1 MFRRVKFVK
10 LNKSKARIYYRIFI
24 REILAITFII
34 DIESF
39 LFLFNY
45 TIERNN
51 WSLKVGLFHFVKFV
65 KLIKAT
71 IFITGYLSTE
81 KLTCQRKK
89 LHFYSLVRNG
99 SWFPNN
105 ASPIRHGTLAAS
117 FIYASSAVNK
127 VWTRI
132 SHFLEKGGATW
143 TRAKARKPRT
153 IIKRLN
159 KRSNNKITFIIHKEK
174 IFVFKFDKNYD
185 AT

>member
-10 LNKSKARIYYRIFI
+10 LDKSKARIYYRIFI

-117 FIYASSAVNK
+117 FIGFIGFIGGKYSLDSNLA
-127 VWTRI
+127 
-132 SHFLEKGGATW
+132 FLGKRRGDLN
-143 TRAKARKPRT
+143 ARKST
-153 IIKRLN
+153 KTTY
-159 KRSNNKITFIIHKEK
+159 NN
-174 IFVFKFDKNYD
+174 
-185 AT
+185 